1 MMRSW
6 IMKKFY
12 VKSDQIKVLYDRPS
26 DNYFIFSD
34 KDRLSVIVT
43 YVS

>member
-6 IMKKFY
+6 IIRKFH

-34 KDRLSVIVT
+34 KDRLSVIIN
-43 YVS
+43 YAS